1 MLTQTLKIPRKC
13 HIDRSGDISTSFW
26 RSLTFI
32 RDDKFAKKI
41 SYKPTAKLLIKKFNI
56 TEQIFG
62 E

>member
-32 RDDKFAKKI
+32 RDDKFTKKI
-41 SYKPTAKLLIKKFNI
+41 SYKPTAKLLIKNSI
-56 TEQIFG
+56 
-62 E
+62 